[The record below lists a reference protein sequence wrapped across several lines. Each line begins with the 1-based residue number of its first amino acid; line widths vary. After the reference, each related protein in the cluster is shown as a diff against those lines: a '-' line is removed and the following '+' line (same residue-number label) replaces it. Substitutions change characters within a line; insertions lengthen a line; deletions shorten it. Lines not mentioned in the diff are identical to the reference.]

1 MHCTFLFGSKR
12 DEYCRKHGCH
22 WRFLTGADVSTL
34 TRFPHSNA
42 CVSWRTTAACDPTGK
57 RESDKDKLC
66 NEVVPSTLSG
76 YCECEG
82 GHQVAL
88 SSCEHLPLQ
97 CSELCPRQ
105 TGPGCVA
112 WRTTAG
118 CDPHGHREH
127 ENDRPCNEI
136 IPNTISGYC
145 ECGEGLKVAHSEC
158 GHEPLQCSQIC
169 RDSQLAMLN

>member
-1 MHCTFLFGSKR
+1 MSGCRGLLRSDRNIRSLVLERNCLGNVLLESMTSLQDCTITRRLKDPMHCTFLFGSKR

-34 TRFPHSNA
+34 TRFPHNNA

-112 WRTTAG
+112 WRTTA
-118 CDPHGHREH
+118 
-127 ENDRPCNEI
+127 
-136 IPNTISGYC
+136 
-145 ECGEGLKVAHSEC
+145 
-158 GHEPLQCSQIC
+158 
-169 RDSQLAMLN
+169 

>member
-1 MHCTFLFGSKR
+1 MSGCRGLLRSARNIRILVLERTCLGNVLLESMTSLQDCTITRRLKDPMHCTFLFGSKR

-82 GHQVAL
+82 GHQGAL

-112 WRTTAG
+112 WRTTA
-118 CDPHGHREH
+118 
-127 ENDRPCNEI
+127 
-136 IPNTISGYC
+136 
-145 ECGEGLKVAHSEC
+145 
-158 GHEPLQCSQIC
+158 
-169 RDSQLAMLN
+169 